1 MSSEDKERYHTMAKE
16 KDITE
21 RHHTMAKEKDITEG
35 KSKKDVYTETKE
47 YHRRTEQ
54 QCE

>member
-21 RHHTMAKEKDITEG
+21 RYHTMAKEKDITEG
-35 KSKKDVYTETKE
+35 KSKKDVK
-47 YHRRTEQ
+47 HCKGISQKNRAAI
-54 QCE
+54 